1 MSAYGLFYKLSP
13 IVLPNSKGND
23 TKLLILLLG
32 YKEKVQM

>member
-1 MSAYGLFYKLSP
+1 MCTYWLFYKLSP

-23 TKLLILLLG
+23 TKLLILMLG